1 MKYTH
6 SESIHNTKAPKIVLP
21 IVLNLLESKS
31 IIDIGCGIG
40 TWLSVAKD
48 LGVSDVLGVDG
59 DYVNS
64 DLLIKYINRD
74 EFHSH
79 DLTQPLDLGRKFDL
93 CLCLEV
99 AEHLPQEAA
108 EILVQSLVCHSDY
121 ILFSAA
127 IPGQGGQNHLNEQWP
142 EYWEKLFNQ
151 YDFVFFD
158 ILRPL
163 IWNESDVDFWY
174 KQNLFL
180 IGTKQNDLFKAD
192 WKEVLSLVHPH
203 LFLEV
208 FKENVL
214 LKEKINKLKSERG
227 LILSGRFDLSF
238 YLKLLLK
245 KIFY

>member
-1 MKYTH
+1 MYLH
-6 SESIHNTKAPKIVLP
+6 SEIIHNKTSASRILP
-21 IVLNLLESKS
+21 EVFKFIKPNS
-31 IIDIGCGIG
+31 ILDIGCGIG

-48 LGVSDVLGVDG
+48 LGISDVLGVDG

-64 DLLIKYINRD
+64 DLLIKYIKKD

-79 DLTQPLDLGRKFDL
+79 DLRQPLDLGRKFDL

-108 EILVQSLVCHSDY
+108 EVLVQTLVCHADY

-142 EYWEKLFNQ
+142 EYWEKLFNR

-163 IWNESDVDFWY
+163 IWNECDVDFWY

-180 IGTKQNDLFKAD
+180 IVTKQNDLFKAD
-192 WKEVLSLVHPH
+192 RNNVLSLIHPE
-203 LFLEV
+203 LFSAV

-238 YLKLLLK
+238 YFKLLFK
-245 KIFY
+245 RIFN